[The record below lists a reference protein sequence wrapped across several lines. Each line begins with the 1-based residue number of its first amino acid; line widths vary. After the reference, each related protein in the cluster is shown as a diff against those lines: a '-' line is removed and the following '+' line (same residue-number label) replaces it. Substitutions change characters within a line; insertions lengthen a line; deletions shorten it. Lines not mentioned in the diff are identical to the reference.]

1 MTGITSAG
9 VGSGLDLEAIIEV
22 TVNAENQPKVDA
34 LDTKE
39 ASLDLKLTALGQM
52 KSDISAL
59 EDAIEALSD
68 IDNFNKRSAT
78 VSQPTNGDVISV
90 SAESTATAGNFEI
103 EVQQLAQGSRAV
115 QDDANSYS
123 STSDVVTASGGTLT
137 LTAGASTFDV
147 TLAAGAT
154 LEDLRTA
161 INEHADNFG
170 LSANIINTGGGS
182 PLSKL
187 VITSS
192 ETGAGNDLVI
202 TNNTAELDKVSTVA
216 NGGGNGGLVISA
228 ADQAK
233 DAIMVIDGITTNSS
247 TNTFT
252 NTIQDITITALKVDT
267 EKATLTV
274 DTDKEAVKE
283 TIESF
288 VDGFNTA
295 MNTLDQV
302 VTAKVTDGTARGL
315 RTALINQ
322 VSSIISGAGALTS
335 VYDLGL
341 SLNKNNE
348 LEINNTGVNTLED
361 SLNENYDDIGQL
373 FAGTGGIAQ
382 ILNDTVELYTKSGGI
397 ISQQEDSVNQ
407 QLKDVEYDRERHEY
421 RMVQFEE
428 RLREQYASL
437 DVLIASM
444 RAQGTAITS
453 ALSNLPGFSS
463 GNS

>member
-22 TVNAENQPKVDA
+22 TVNAENQPKVEA
-34 LDTKE
+34 LDKKE
-39 ASLDLKLTALGQM
+39 SSLDIKLTALGQM

-68 IDNFNKRSAT
+68 IENFNKRSAT
-78 VSQPTNGDVISV
+78 VSQPANGDVISV

-103 EVQQLAQGSRAV
+103 EVKQLAQGSRAV

-123 STSDVVTASGGTLT
+123 STTDVVTASGGTLT
-137 LTAGASTFDV
+137 LTAGANTFDV

-170 LSANIINTGGGS
+170 LSANIINTGGAT

-192 ETGAGNDLVI
+192 ETGTGNDLVI

-216 NGGGNGGLVISA
+216 NGGGNGGLVIA
-228 ADQAK
+228 ATDQAQ
-233 DAIMVIDGITTNSS
+233 DAIILIDGITTNSS

-267 EKATLTV
+267 EKASLTV

-302 VTAKVTDGTARGL
+302 VTSRVTDGTARGL

-322 VSSIISGAGALTS
+322 VSSIVSGAGSLTS

-361 SLNENYDDIGQL
+361 SLNENYDDIGNL
-373 FAGTGGIAQ
+373 FAGAGGIAQ

-397 ISQQEDSVNQ
+397 IAQQEDSVNQ
-407 QLKDVEYDRERHEY
+407 QLKDVENDRERHEY
-421 RMVQFEE
+421 RMEQFEK

-444 RAQGTAITS
+444 RAQGTAVTS

-463 GNS
+463 GKS